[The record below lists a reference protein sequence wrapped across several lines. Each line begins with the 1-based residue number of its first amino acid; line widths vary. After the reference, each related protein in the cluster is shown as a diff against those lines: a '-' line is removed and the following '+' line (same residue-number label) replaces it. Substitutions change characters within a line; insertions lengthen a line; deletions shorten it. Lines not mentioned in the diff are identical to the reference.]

1 MQIINANTVAQTLSF
16 ETLIPAIQS
25 AFQQDFGMP
34 QRQMYPLP
42 GGSAD
47 KHDTFAV
54 LPAWTNDVLGVKSF
68 THYPENP
75 QKGLLTVAAQVL
87 LFSRDTGA
95 PLALVDG
102 TSLTYWR
109 TAAVSA
115 LAASYMAREDASS
128 LLLFGTGELAPYMA
142 LAHASIRP
150 ICTIYVHGRSEE
162 KMRKVQQRIL
172 ANRSDINVQ
181 ICSDY
186 EEVITGVD
194 IVSCATG
201 SPTPLFSSASLAAGT
216 HIDLVGNHHR
226 TCRECDSATVKMSHV
241 IVDSRLNVLN
251 EAGDILIPLEENCI
265 EENHIKGELS
275 ELCSGKVKGR
285 LNNSQT
291 TLFKSVGTAL
301 ADVASAYHVHQLL
314 NSSSKSS

>member
-1 MQIINANTVAQTLSF
+1 MKIISAEEVRNSLSF
-16 ETLIPAIQS
+16 DALIPSLKA
-25 AFQQDFGMP
+25 AFSHDFGMP

-42 GGSAD
+42 GGTEE

-54 LPAWTNDVLGVKSF
+54 LPAWTEEVLGVKSF
-68 THYPENP
+68 THYPQNP
-75 QKGLLTVAAQVL
+75 EKGRLTVAAQVL

-95 PLALVDG
+95 PIALVDG

-115 LAASYMAREDASS
+115 LAASIMAREDASS

-142 LAHASIRP
+142 LAHASVRP
-150 ICTIYVHGRSEE
+150 ISNIYIHGRSEE
-162 KMRKVQQRIL
+162 KMQNTQHQIQAARP
-172 ANRSDINVQ
+172 DIDVK
-181 ICSDY
+181 ICTNY
-186 EEVITGVD
+186 KNVITGVD

-201 SPTPLFSSASLAAGT
+201 SPKPLFKSYELAAGM

-226 TCRECDSATVKMSHV
+226 TCRECDSATVKMAHL

-251 EAGDILIPLEENCI
+251 EAGEVLIPLEEGSI
-265 EENHIKGELS
+265 EKDHIKGELA
-275 ELCSGKVKGR
+275 ELCSGNIKGR
-285 LNNSQT
+285 LNNSQM

-301 ADVASAYHVHQLL
+301 ADVASAYHVYQ
-314 NSSSKSS
+314 NIKKTS

>member
-1 MQIINANTVAQTLSF
+1 MQIINANAVNQVLSF
-16 ETLIPAIQS
+16 ETLIPAIETT
-25 AFQQDFGMP
+25 FQQSFGMP
-34 QRQMYPLP
+34 QRQIYPLP

-54 LPAWTNDVLGVKSF
+54 LPAWTEEVLGVKSF

-75 QKGLLTVAAQVL
+75 DKGRLTVAAQVL
-87 LFSRDTGA
+87 LFSRPTGA

-115 LAASYMAREDASS
+115 LAASYMAKKDACT
-128 LLLFGTGELAPYMA
+128 LLLFGTGELAPFMA
-142 LAHASIRP
+142 LAHASVRP
-150 ICTIYVHGRSEE
+150 IHTIYVHGRSEE
-162 KMRKVQQRIL
+162 KMRKVQQQIKHIRPDL
-172 ANRSDINVQ
+172 NVEV
-181 ICSDY
+181 CAHY

-194 IVSCATG
+194 IISCATG
-201 SPTPLFSSASLAAGT
+201 SPTPLFKSASLAAGT

-226 TCRECDSATVKMSHV
+226 HCRECDSATVKMSHV
-241 IVDSRLNVLN
+241 IVDSLLNVLN
-251 EAGDILIPLEENCI
+251 EAGDILIPLEEACI
-265 EENHIKGELS
+265 KEDHLQGELAQ
-275 ELCSGKVKGR
+275 LCNGTIKGR

-301 ADVASAYHVHQLL
+301 ADVASAYHVYQLL
-314 NSSSKSS
+314 NRP

>member
-1 MQIINANTVAQTLSF
+1 MQIIDANAVAETLRF
-16 ETLIPAIQS
+16 ETLIPAIKS
-25 AFQQDFGMP
+25 TFQEDLGMP
-34 QRQMYPLP
+34 QRQMYALP
-42 GGSAD
+42 GDTTD
-47 KHDTFAV
+47 KHDTFAI

-68 THYPENP
+68 THYPNNP
-75 QKGLLTVAAQVL
+75 KKGLLTVAAQVL

-102 TSLTYWR
+102 TSLTYWP

-115 LAASYMAREDASS
+115 LAASYMAREDAQS

-142 LAHASIRP
+142 LAHASVRP
-150 ICTIYVHGRSEE
+150 LRTIYVHGRSDE
-162 KMRKVQQRIL
+162 KMRKVQQQIL
-172 ANRSDINVQ
+172 ASRPDLDVK
-181 ICSDY
+181 ICARY
-186 EEVITGVD
+186 EDVITGVD

-201 SPTPLFSSASLAAGT
+201 SPTPLFRSATLAAGT

-226 TCRECDSATVKMSHV
+226 GCRECDSATVKMSHV

-251 EAGDILIPLEENCI
+251 EAGEILIPLEENCI
-265 EENHIKGELS
+265 EENHIKGELA

-291 TLFKSVGTAL
+291 SLFKSVGTAL
-301 ADVASAYHVHQLL
+301 ADVASAYHVYQLL
-314 NSSSKSS
+314 NKSNTNN

>member
-1 MQIINANTVAQTLSF
+1 MKIISAEEVCNVLSF
-16 ETLIPAIQS
+16 ETLIPSIKS
-25 AFQQDFGMP
+25 AFSDNFGMP

-75 QKGLLTVAAQVL
+75 SKGLLTVAAQVL
-87 LFSRDTGA
+87 LFDRKTGS
-95 PLALVDG
+95 PIALVDG

-115 LAASYMAREDASS
+115 LAASFMAREDASS

-142 LAHASIRP
+142 LAHASVRP
-150 ICTIYVHGRSEE
+150 ISTIYIHGRSEE
-162 KMRKVQQRIL
+162 KAKKTQQAIL
-172 ANRSDINVQ
+172 AARPDLNVQ
-181 ICSDY
+181 ICADY
-186 EEVITGVD
+186 KDVITGID
-194 IVSCATG
+194 IISCATG
-201 SPTPLFSSASLAAGT
+201 SPAPLFNSASLAAGV

-251 EAGDILIPLEENCI
+251 EAGEILIPLEEACI
-265 EENHIKGELS
+265 EENHIKGELA
-275 ELCSGKVKGR
+275 ELCTGKIKGR

-301 ADVASAYHVHQLL
+301 ADVASAYHVYQLV
-314 NSSSKSS
+314 K

>member
-1 MQIINANTVAQTLSF
+1 MQIIDANAVNTALSYD
-16 ETLIPAIQS
+16 TLIPAIQRT
-25 AFQQDFGMP
+25 FQHDFGMP
-34 QRQMYPLP
+34 QRQMYALP
-42 GGSAD
+42 GGTSD

-54 LPAWTNDVLGVKSF
+54 LPAWTSDVLGVKSF

-142 LAHASIRP
+142 LAHASVRP
-150 ICTIYVHGRSEE
+150 LRTIYIHGRSDE
-162 KMRKVQQRIL
+162 KMHKVQKLIKDIRPDLDVQVC
-172 ANRSDINVQ
+172 ANFED
-181 ICSDY
+181 
-186 EEVITGVD
+186 VITGVD

-201 SPTPLFSSASLAAGT
+201 SPTPLFRSALLAAGT

-226 TCRECDSATVKMSHV
+226 TCRECDSATIKMSRV

-251 EAGDILIPLEENCI
+251 EAGDILIPLAENCI
-265 EENHIKGELS
+265 EENHIKGELA
-275 ELCSGKVKGR
+275 ELCAGKAKGR

-301 ADVASAYHVHQLL
+301 ADVASAYHVYQLL
-314 NSSSKSS
+314 NNKQT